1 VTTPR
6 LRELSLYFLKLGT
19 IGFGGPIALIG
30 YMHRDLV
37 ERRKWASEEEYRD
50 GLALAQLAPG
60 PLAAQL
66 ATYLGWAR
74 HGVAGASAVSIAF
87 VLPSLLMVL
96 LLSVAYVRFGGLP
109 WMRGAFYGIGAAVIG
124 LIATSSMRL
133 ARKTLGTDLLLW
145 IIFAINAAFTAV
157 TSHESLWILLA
168 SGSIV
173 LWKAAHPARTV
184 VSVVPVFLFS
194 LAATPLWLTILVFF
208 AQASLVVFGSG
219 LAVLPFLYS
228 GVVEQYHWLS
238 DRQFLD
244 AVAVSMITPGP
255 VVITVAFIGY
265 LVDGLG
271 GAAAA
276 ALGMFLP
283 VFLVVIVA
291 APFYHR
297 VRDHRGVQAFVM
309 GVTAAA
315 IGALAGAV
323 IVLAGRA
330 IVDWTTLAICI
341 ASFAV
346 LQMKWKV
353 PEPLLILAAGVVG
366 VLMHPTAIP

>member
-1 VTTPR
+1 VTLPR
-6 LRELSLYFLKLGT
+6 LRDLSLYFLKLGT

-37 ERRKWASEEEYRD
+37 ERRKWVSEDEYRD

-66 ATYLGWAR
+66 ATYLGWTR
-74 HGVAGASAVSIAF
+74 HGFAGASAVSVVF

-133 ARKTLGTDLLLW
+133 ARKTLGRHSLLW
-145 IIFAINAAFTAV
+145 IIFAANAAYTAV
-157 TSHESLWILLA
+157 TSHESLWVLLA
-168 SGSIV
+168 SGFIV
-173 LWKAAHPARTV
+173 LFTVARPTRSAAGIAPL
-184 VSVVPVFLFS
+184 FLFS
-194 LAATPLWLTILVFF
+194 LAATPLWLTIFVFF

-219 LAVLPFLYS
+219 LAVLPFLYG
-228 GVVEQYHWLS
+228 GVVEQYQWLT

-265 LVDGLG
+265 LVDGLT
-271 GAAAA
+271 GATAA

-283 VFLVVIVA
+283 VYLVVVVA

-297 VRDHRGVQAFVM
+297 VRDHRGVQAFVE

-323 IVLAGRA
+323 IVLGQRA
-330 IVDWTTLAICI
+330 IVDWTTLLIC
-341 ASFAV
+341 AVTFAM
-346 LQMKWKV
+346 LQTRWKI
-353 PEPLLILAAGVVG
+353 PDPLLILAAGVAG
-366 VLMHPTAIP
+366 VLLQ